1 MEIEMKDLAKFK
13 ENDSPETKK
22 LLQSYLEGHRNKK

>member
-1 MEIEMKDLAKFK
+1 MEIEMEDLEKFK
-13 ENDSPETKK
+13 ENHSPETKK